1 MELIYENTMTLRRC
15 ARFVNGFVAAVVCGA
30 LSVRA
35 FGVSQSAGV
44 SFVAAQ
50 IERGLNLYTKQC
62 ASCHGASLQGGSGT
76 PLTGIPFQSR
86 WSKQALRELLYVV
99 GKQMPSNAPGTL
111 SETESF
117 DLLAFILSKN
127 DYVPGAA
134 PLDSRQLYAHLFAD
148 RPSLAVA
155 ADDSRPLDLL
165 KPPSLYGHASSEK
178 PDDADLRRAD
188 DGDWLMYNRDYSGQ
202 RYSGLG
208 QITAR
213 NASKLH
219 AICAFQLG
227 EVGWYSASPVI
238 YDGTLYITV
247 AGSTFAID
255 ATTCRKRWQ
264 HDFITRE
271 RAPLVNVNR
280 GVALYRGA
288 VYRTTPSGHLIALDS
303 ASGILLWDVRV
314 SDTASGRWLAAAPI
328 AYDGKI
334 FMGEAGGDTGAPGHV
349 YAFDSA
355 TGKRFWTF
363 DLAPT
368 GLQLGADTWKDGV
381 ATGGGSTWTS
391 YSLDPAQRALYVPV
405 GNPAPA
411 YAGDGRLGNNLFSNS
426 IIALDIDSGRLNWFA
441 QQISHDVHDWDTAA
455 PPVLYTIA
463 GRRYVSVATKGG
475 WLYVY
480 DRGSHQLLRK
490 REVST
495 HLNADAPPTPD
506 GVRICPGVLGGVQY
520 FGPSFSPKDA
530 SLFVNSVEWCGK
542 YQVSEPHY
550 IRGSLNMGGQM
561 ILDPIKEASG
571 WIRSFDAATG
581 QQRWSVKM
589 DTPMVAGLT
598 ATAGGVL
605 LTGDL
610 NGDFMVL
617 RASSG
622 KVLYRFN
629 TGGAI
634 AGGISTY
641 LHGGKQYVAV
651 ASGNSSRV
659 VWGASGAATIFI
671 FALP

>member
-1 MELIYENTMTLRRC
+1 MTPRRS
-15 ARFVNGFVAAVVCGA
+15 ARFVNWFVAAVLCGV
-30 LSVRA
+30 LSVWS
-35 FGVSQSAGV
+35 FGASQSAGL
-44 SFVAAQ
+44 SFVPTQ
-50 IERGLNLYTKQC
+50 IARGLNVYAMRC
-62 ASCHGASLQGGSGT
+62 ANCHGASLQGGAGT
-76 PLTGIPFQSR
+76 PLTGIPFRSR

-127 DYVPGAA
+127 DYVPGSA
-134 PLDSRQLYAHLFAD
+134 PLDSRQLYVPLFAD
-148 RPSLAVA
+148 QPYPALA
-155 ADDSRPLDLL
+155 ADDFRPLDLL
-165 KPPSLYGHASSEK
+165 APPAHYGHASSK
-178 PDDADLRRAD
+178 TPDDADLRNAD
-188 DGDWLMYNRDYSGQ
+188 DRDWLMYNRDYSGQ
-202 RYSGLG
+202 RYSALG

-213 NASKLH
+213 NALTLH

-247 AGSTFAID
+247 ADSTFAID

-264 HDFITRE
+264 QDFITRE
-271 RAPLVNVNR
+271 RAPLANVNR

-288 VYRTTPSGHLIALDS
+288 VYRTTPSGHLIALDL
-303 ASGILLWDVRV
+303 ASGTLLWDVRV

-349 YAFDSA
+349 YAFDST
-355 TGKRFWTF
+355 TGKRLWTF

-368 GLQLGADTWKDGV
+368 GMQLGADTWKDG
-381 ATGGGSTWTS
+381 AAIGGGSTWTS

-441 QQISHDVHDWDTAA
+441 QQIPHDVHDWDTAA
-455 PPVLYTIA
+455 PPVLYSIA
-463 GRRYVSVATKGG
+463 GRQFISVATKGG

-480 DRGSHQLLRK
+480 DRGSHQLLAK
-490 REVST
+490 TEVST
-495 HLNADAPPTPD
+495 HLNADAPPTPN

-530 SLFVNSVEWCGK
+530 ALFVNSVEWCGN

-550 IRGSLNMGGQM
+550 IHGSLYMGGQM

-581 QQRWSVKM
+581 RQRWSVKM
-589 DTPMVAGLT
+589 ETPMVAGLT

-617 RASSG
+617 RASNG
-622 KVLYRFN
+622 TVLYRFN

-659 VWGASGAATIFI
+659 VWGTSGAATIFI